1 MYKKPLLQ
9 APHKAPAGFA
19 SPQFVVEPL
28 NINHAIMDLEAVTAS
43 TARLRHQYPE
53 ANGWPLGITLHDNI
67 ADLGWHEKEHR
78 DGSSFAYTVLS
89 PSRDRCLG
97 CIYLIPEGAGA
108 KLSFWM
114 RPDLID
120 GPTEHDLSEEI
131 RQWVVDAWRGIDIRI
146 SDFCPTDPRG

>member
-89 PSRDRCLG
+89 ARRDRCLG
-97 CIYLIPEGAGA
+97 CIYVIPNGEGAL
-108 KLSFWM
+108 LSFWM
-114 RPDLID
+114 RSDLAD
-120 GPTEHDLSEEI
+120 GPSEQDLRDEI
-131 RQWVVDAWRGIDIRI
+131 RDWVAQDWRGTAIRI
-146 SDFCPTDPRG
+146 SDYEPTEAQV